1 MARCIILNADHTF
14 LNVVSVKKAFKMVA
28 KGKVEVLKYS
38 EKIFKT
44 IDATFKIPLV
54 MKLVKL
60 IRTLYRSKVP
70 YSKRAVIIR
79 DGFACAYCGAT
90 PSKLTI
96 DHVIPRSK
104 GGKTSFEN
112 CVAACKPCNNKKE
125 DKTCSEAKMYMRVKP
140 VAPTVMEFI
149 RKKMEQLGIEEILK
163 ELYI

>member
-1 MARCIILNADHTF
+1 MTNCIILNSDHTF
-14 LNVVSVKKAFKMVA
+14 LNVVSIKKAFKMVA

-38 EKIFKT
+38 KDVMNT
-44 IDATFKIPLV
+44 ITSVYQIPLV

-70 YSKRAVIIR
+70 FSKRAVIIR
-79 DGFACAYCGAT
+79 DGLTCAYCGAK

-96 DHVIPRSK
+96 DHIIPKAK
-104 GGKTSFEN
+104 GGKSTFEN

-125 DKTCSEAKMYMRVKP
+125 DKTCREIGMYLRVKP

-149 RKKMEQLGIEEILK
+149 RKKMEKLGIEKVLE
-163 ELYI
+163 ELYK